1 MKTLATIGL
10 TAAVVACLV
19 ITGCQTTGSI
29 ENGAALAP
37 DRCSRCHPFSV
48 VESHKDTAKG
58 WSAIVDR
65 MIGHG
70 LQLTAQEKA
79 DITAY
84 LANKHK

>member
-1 MKTLATIGL
+1 MLAML
-10 TAAVVACLV
+10 TCLA
-19 ITGCQTTGSI
+19 ITGCQSKGSAK
-29 ENGAALAP
+29 NGAALAP

-48 VESHKDTAKG
+48 VESHKDTDKG

-79 DITAY
+79 DIIAY
-84 LANKHK
+84 LANK

>member
-1 MKTLATIGL
+1 ML
-10 TAAVVACLV
+10 ACLAL
-19 ITGCQTTGSI
+19 TGCRGAGSDSI
-29 ENGAALAP
+29 GNGATLAP

-48 VESHKDTAKG
+48 VESHKDTAQG

-70 LQLTAQEKA
+70 LQITAQEKA

-84 LANKHK
+84 LANTHK